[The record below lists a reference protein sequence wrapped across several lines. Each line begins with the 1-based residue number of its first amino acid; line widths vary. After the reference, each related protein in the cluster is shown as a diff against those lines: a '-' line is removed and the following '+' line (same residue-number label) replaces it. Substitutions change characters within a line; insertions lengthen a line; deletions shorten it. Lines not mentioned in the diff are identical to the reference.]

1 MTKPLDRIE
10 EPFAQFIEFGNL
22 FDKATRRY
30 LVHYLHAKVHPN
42 QPLLPLRYDSAEFDY
57 LKTTLD
63 RIFDHSGMLRIS
75 AGNEALSDQI
85 IHDTLQWM
93 RKTHHQVKA
102 ENPYQDELKRLHSW
116 RDRPLTIFS
125 ETWYHLTNH
134 LKEHYTREE
143 VDALFYEQKF
153 EKTFR
158 DRAAF
163 LQRLR
168 SNAHAEEFRQA
179 DLLIRDLLDQWEAVL
194 TAKALAYELA
204 RVEEEMKK
212 FQELLYAKVEEYQQ
226 LFDLMEPFTLE
237 VGRFWDLSKSLWKQT
252 NFDVL
257 SKYAQFLRNEK
268 SIRELADLLGKLR
281 QAQTELEE
289 EWFEQ
294 VISKSEWR
302 RSPEQPSEI
311 DGIHTSD
318 DLNRML
324 PSEASLLGD
333 DLTEML
339 FYKKLADKQLLSLQ
353 YQGHELVRGSQVLA
367 DKRERVRS
375 RDRGPFVICIDTSG
389 SMEGTPEHVAKV
401 LCFAIIKMAARDK
414 RKCYLISFSSGLQT
428 INLLELEH
436 SLDKVVKFLSMTFN
450 GGTDVMPALS
460 EAMRMLQTQ
469 DYQDADVLMVS
480 DFVMYEIRDDLIA
493 RMKAEQRKGTQ
504 FHSLTVS
511 DFANSSVVELFD
523 NYWIYEP
530 ASKTIARQ
538 LAQDLRKLEAEA
550 KQRKA

>member
-1 MTKPLDRIE
+1 MKKPLDPGE
-10 EPFAQFIEFGNL
+10 APFAPFIEFGHL
-22 FDKATRRY
+22 FDKTTRRY
-30 LVHYLHAKVHPN
+30 LVHYLQAKVRPN
-42 QPLLPLRYDSAEFDY
+42 EHLMPLRYNSPDFDY
-57 LKTTLD
+57 LKEALD
-63 RIFDHSGMLRIS
+63 RVFDHSGMLTLC

-93 RKTHHQVKA
+93 RKTHHQIQT
-102 ENPYQDELKRLHSW
+102 ENPFQDELRRLHSW
-116 RDRPLTIFS
+116 RDRPLNFFS

-134 LKEHYTREE
+134 LKENYTREE
-143 VDALFYEQKF
+143 IDALFYEQRF
-153 EKTFR
+153 ETAFR

-168 SNAHAEEFRQA
+168 VNPDAEEFKQA
-179 DLLIRDLLDQWEAVL
+179 DLLIADLLDQWEAVL
-194 TAKALAYELA
+194 MGKALRYELE
-204 RVEEEMKK
+204 RIEEETKK
-212 FQELLYAKVEEYQQ
+212 FRELLYAKVEEYQK

-237 VGRFWDLSKSLWKQT
+237 VGRFWDMSKSLWKQT

-257 SKYAQFLRNEK
+257 SKYAQLLRNEK
-268 SIRELADLLGKLR
+268 SIRELADLLGRLR

-289 EWFEQ
+289 EWYEQ

-302 RSPEQPSEI
+302 RSPEQRTEI

-339 FYKKLADKQLLSLQ
+339 FYKKFADKQLLSLQ
-353 YQGHELVRGSQVLA
+353 YQGRELVRGNQVSA
-367 DKRERVRS
+367 GKRERARS
-375 RDRGPFVICIDTSG
+375 RDRGPFIICIDTSG
-389 SMEGTPEHVAKV
+389 SMEGTPEYVAKV
-401 LCFAIIKMAARDK
+401 LCFAIIKMAAREK

-436 SLDKVVKFLSMTFN
+436 SMDKVAKFLSMTFN
-450 GGTDVMPALS
+450 GGTDVVPALS
-460 EAMRMLQTQ
+460 ETMRMLHTH

-480 DFVMYEIRDDLIA
+480 DFVMYEIRDDIIE
-493 RMKAEQRKGTQ
+493 RMQAEQRKGTR

-511 DFANSSVVELFD
+511 DFANSAVVELFD

-530 ASKTIARQ
+530 QSKSIARQ
-538 LAQDLRKLEAEA
+538 LAQDLITLEKGKSA
-550 KQRKA
+550 